1 MSGIID
7 LEKYRDEKRFREELE
22 EEMNT
27 LMYSEEI
34 EEGSHLDT
42 VLKEMEEEVIS
53 ISVLK
58 KDGVYI
64 VRIHHLDYTQK
75 PPVLQHMTIK
85 RNDIGELAR
94 SLSEIDD
101 YLPEGEAV
109 E

>member
-22 EEMNT
+22 EEMST

-58 KDGVYI
+58 KDDVYI

-85 RNDIGELAR
+85 RRDIGELAR

-101 YLPEGEAV
+101 YLSEGEAV

>member
-1 MSGIID
+1 MSGITD

-22 EEMNT
+22 EEINA
-27 LMYSEEI
+27 LMHSEKI

-42 VLKEMEEEVIS
+42 VLKEMEKEVIS

-58 KDGVYI
+58 EDGVYI
-64 VRIHHLDYTQK
+64 VRIHHLDYTQQ
-75 PPVLQHMTIK
+75 PPVLQHMTINRK
-85 RNDIGELAR
+85 DIGVIAR

-101 YLPEGEAV
+101 YLPEGEVV